1 MTRLP
6 EGHIHA
12 ETTIG
17 ERQVHIDLVKII
29 RGGPGRSVT
38 EVRIFVD
45 GELAGRGGS
54 CGCSLGGG
62 GDDLPAVALISQSSV
77 LSVTVIYGRGAPLAE
92 LWEVT
97 R

>member
-6 EGHIHA
+6 VGHIHA

-17 ERQVHIDLVKII
+17 ERLVHIDLVKII
-29 RGGPGRSVT
+29 RGGPGRSVI

-45 GELAGRGGS
+45 RELAGRGGS

-62 GDDLPAVALISQSSV
+62 GDDLPAVALVAPSNV
-77 LSVTVIYGRGAPLAE
+77 LSVTVIYGRGTPLAE
-92 LWEVT
+92 LWEVV